1 MFLLTDIENI
11 ILKEPILTLIILIFF
26 TYTIIKALI
35 VILRKCDLVSIEFGR
50 DYTWYNLLSLF
61 NIWISLGFVL
71 LVFVLDNTYSTFTII
86 ERVLSGV
93 ILLDALLA
101 FNIHN
106 HLLEYRSYTTGMM
119 KRSEYIEVRKQ
130 YFRQAIYLL
139 LMWVL
144 IVLTFNLDLLIY

>member
-26 TYTIIKALI
+26 TYTIIKVLI
-35 VILRKCDLVSIEFGR
+35 VILKKYGLVTIELGR
-50 DYTWYNLLSLF
+50 DYSWYNLLSLF

-71 LVFVLDNTYSTFTII
+71 LVFVLDDTYSTFTII

-106 HLLEYRSYTTGMM
+106 HLLEYRSYTVGMM

-139 LMWVL
+139 LMWL
-144 IVLTFNLDLLIY
+144 LMVLTFNLDLLIY

>member
-26 TYTIIKALI
+26 IYTIIKVLI
-35 VILRKCDLVSIEFGR
+35 VILKKYSLVTIELGR
-50 DYTWYNLLSLF
+50 DYSWYNWLSIF
-61 NIWISLGFVL
+61 NIWISLAFVL
-71 LVFVLDNTYSTFTII
+71 LVFVLGDAYSTLTII
-86 ERVLSGV
+86 ERVLSAI

-106 HLLEYRSYTTGMM
+106 HLLEYKSYTVGMM
-119 KRSEYIEVRKQ
+119 KRIEYIDVRKQ
-130 YFRQAIYLL
+130 YSRQAIYLL

>member
-11 ILKEPILTLIILIFF
+11 ILKEPILTFIILIFF
-26 TYTIIKALI
+26 IYTIIKVLI
-35 VILRKCDLVSIEFGR
+35 VILKKYGLVTIELGR
-50 DYTWYNLLSLF
+50 DYSWYNWLSIF

-71 LVFVLDNTYSTFTII
+71 LVFVLGDTYSTLTII
-86 ERVLSGV
+86 ERVLSAI

-106 HLLEYRSYTTGMM
+106 HLLEYKSYTVGMM
-119 KRSEYIEVRKQ
+119 KHIEYIEVRKQ
-130 YFRQAIYLL
+130 YSRQAIYLL
-139 LMWVL
+139 LIWLL

>member
-86 ERVLSGV
+86 ERVLSGI

-139 LMWVL
+139 LMWL
-144 IVLTFNLDLLIY
+144 LMVLTFNLDLLVF

>member
-71 LVFVLDNTYSTFTII
+71 LVFVLDDTYSTFTII

-106 HLLEYRSYTTGMM
+106 HLLEYRSYYDCG
-119 KRSEYIEVRKQ
+119 
-130 YFRQAIYLL
+130 
-139 LMWVL
+139 
-144 IVLTFNLDLLIY
+144 

>member
-1 MFLLTDIENI
+1 MFLLTSVEDIV
-11 ILKEPILTLIILIFF
+11 LKQPILTLIIMIFF
-26 TYTIIKALI
+26 LYAFLKLFLA
-35 VILRKCDLVSIEFGR
+35 VLRKCGLVSIEFGR

-106 HLLEYRSYTTGMM
+106 HLLEYRSYTVGMM

>member
-1 MFLLTDIENI
+1 MFLLTSVEDIV
-11 ILKEPILTLIILIFF
+11 LKQPILTLIIMIFF
-26 TYTIIKALI
+26 LYAFLKFFLA
-35 VILRKCDLVSIEFGR
+35 VLRKYGLVTIELGR
-50 DYTWYNLLSLF
+50 DYDWYNLLSLF

-71 LVFVLDNTYSTFTII
+71 LVFVLDDTYSTFTII
-86 ERVLSGV
+86 ERVLSGI

-139 LMWVL
+139 LMWLL
-144 IVLTFNLDLLIY
+144 IVLTFNLDLLVF

>member
-26 TYTIIKALI
+26 TYTIIKVLI
-35 VILRKCDLVSIEFGR
+35 VILKKYGLVTIELGR
-50 DYTWYNLLSLF
+50 DYSWYNLLSLF

-71 LVFVLDNTYSTFTII
+71 LVFVLDDTYSTFTII

-106 HLLEYRSYTTGMM
+106 HLLEYRSYNVGLM

>member
-1 MFLLTDIENI
+1 MA
-11 ILKEPILTLIILIFF
+11 
-26 TYTIIKALI
+26 IKL
-35 VILRKCDLVSIEFGR
+35 GR
-50 DYTWYNLLSLF
+50 DYDWYNLLSLF

-71 LVFVLDNTYSTFTII
+71 LVFVLDDTYSTFTII

-106 HLLEYRSYTTGMM
+106 HLLEYRSYNVGLM

-139 LMWVL
+139 LMWL
-144 IVLTFNLDLLIY
+144 LMVLTFNLDLLVF

>member
-35 VILRKCDLVSIEFGR
+35 VLLRKCDLVSIEFGR

-71 LVFVLDNTYSTFTII
+71 LVFVLDNTYSTLTII

>member
-35 VILRKCDLVSIEFGR
+35 VILRKCGLVSIEFGR

-86 ERVLSGV
+86 ERVLSGA

-106 HLLEYRSYTTGMM
+106 HLLEYRSYIVGMM

-139 LMWVL
+139 LMWL
-144 IVLTFNLDLLIY
+144 LMVLTFNLDLLIY

>member
-1 MFLLTDIENI
+1 MLLLNDIENI
-11 ILKEPILTLIILIFF
+11 IFKEPILTLIILIFF
-26 TYTIIKALI
+26 IYTIIKVLI
-35 VILRKCDLVSIEFGR
+35 VILKKYGLVSIELGR
-50 DYTWYNLLSLF
+50 DYSWYNWLSIF
-61 NIWISLGFVL
+61 NIWISLVFVL
-71 LVFVLDNTYSTFTII
+71 LVFVLDDTYSTLTII

-106 HLLEYRSYTTGMM
+106 HLLEYRSYIVGMM

-139 LMWVL
+139 LMWL
-144 IVLTFNLDLLIY
+144 LMVLTFNLDLLIY

>member
-1 MFLLTDIENI
+1 MFLLTSVEDKV
-11 ILKEPILTLIILIFF
+11 LKQPILTLIIMIFF
-26 TYTIIKALI
+26 LYAFLKLFLA
-35 VILRKCDLVSIEFGR
+35 VLRKYGLVTIELGR
-50 DYTWYNLLSLF
+50 DYDWYNLLSLF

-71 LVFVLDNTYSTFTII
+71 LVFVLDDTYSTFTII
-86 ERVLSGV
+86 ERVLSGI

-139 LMWVL
+139 LMWL
-144 IVLTFNLDLLIY
+144 LMVLTFNLDLLIY

>member
-26 TYTIIKALI
+26 IYTIIKVLI
-35 VILRKCDLVSIEFGR
+35 VILKKYSLVTIELGR
-50 DYTWYNLLSLF
+50 DYSWYNF
-61 NIWISLGFVL
+61 NIWISLAFVL
-71 LVFVLDNTYSTFTII
+71 LVFVLGDAYSTLTII
-86 ERVLSGV
+86 ERVLSAI

-106 HLLEYRSYTTGMM
+106 HLLEYRSYTVGMM

-130 YFRQAIYLL
+130 YLRQAIYLL
-139 LMWVL
+139 LMWLL

>member
-86 ERVLSGV
+86 ERVLSGI